1 MSTTTSAAN
10 IDTIRAAYAAFA
22 DGDIPA
28 VLGVLADDIVW
39 HVPGQNPL
47 SGDYRGREEVLGFF
61 AAIAER
67 SGETFNI
74 TVDNVLGDGA
84 GAVAVLTTERGQRA
98 GMQLDTIAVH
108 VWRFDE
114 GLAVGFRGYQS
125 DDHTWNAFWT

>member
-1 MSTTTSAAN
+1 MSTTTSDTN
-10 IDTIRAAYAAFA
+10 IDIIRAAYAAFA

-61 AAIAER
+61 AAMAER
-67 SGETFNI
+67 SGGTFNI
-74 TVDNVLGDGA
+74 TVDRVLGDGA

-114 GLAVGFRGYQS
+114 GSAVSFRGYQS